1 MATRSLR
8 EVHGATIHGRP
19 SRPALLLVHG
29 YGCDQT
35 MWGRLVPHLSDEFLV
50 VTYDQAGAGAAVA
63 AHDPRRHQSLD
74 GYADDLVALCEELR
88 LEDVVVVGH
97 SVSAMIGVLAHLQR
111 PDLVIGLTMI
121 TPSPRFIDAPSYVG
135 GFSREDV
142 EGLLAALSE
151 NFDQWAEEAAPRL
164 MGASDRPDLAAE
176 LARTL
181 RRTDP
186 AVAEAFAR
194 VTFLSDS
201 RHLLQSVQCP
211 ALVIQ
216 AAGDPM
222 APEPVGRYV
231 HDQIDASS
239 FVQLEATGHFPHVSA
254 PEETATA
261 ILGFL
266 RPISRF
272 LERTRP

>member
-35 MWGRLVPHLSDEFLV
+35 MWGRLVPHLSEEFLV
-50 VTYDQAGAGAAVA
+50 VTYDQAGA
-63 AHDPRRHQSLD
+63 
-74 GYADDLVALCEELR
+74 VALCEELR